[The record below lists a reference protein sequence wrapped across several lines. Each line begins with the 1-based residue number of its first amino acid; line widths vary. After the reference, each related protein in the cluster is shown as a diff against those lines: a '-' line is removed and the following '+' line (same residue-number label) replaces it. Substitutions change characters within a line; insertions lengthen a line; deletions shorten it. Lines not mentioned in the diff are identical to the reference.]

1 MDWINN
7 VSYLIWAL
15 KHFNNWLNSLSADI
29 WISVKTLNDFMLWNA
44 SQKTIKLV
52 ERYLLQKLGAINN
65 LMMTYHDTMK
75 ENNGPIASNVPKMPH
90 NPTKIIT
97 WWIEVEYKW
106 KWERWWEVEA
116 EGIYIDDKH
125 FIIKS
130 WSKCT
135 HSTRLELLPHKK
147 NNNIR
152 WKVSPLLRWK
162 NPYLKQTWVRSYEF
176 ARDYISGSSSGAVSI
191 LHWYNESGFRKWIVK
206 STGETLGEYLWK

>member
-1 MDWINN
+1 MNWVDNTF
-7 VSYLIWAL
+7 YLRDML
-15 KHFNNWLNSLSADI
+15 RHFNNGLNSLSADI

-44 SQKTIKLV
+44 SIKTVKLV
-52 ERYLLQKLGAINN
+52 ERYLLQKVGAINN
-65 LMMTYHDTMK
+65 LMISYHEATKGGMIVNE
-75 ENNGPIASNVPKMPH
+75 ENKKLAPKV
-90 NPTKIIT
+90 KLQ

-125 FIIKS
+125 FIIKK

-147 NNNIR
+147 KNNIR

-162 NPYLKQTWVRSYEF
+162 NPYLNQTWVRSYEF

-191 LHWYNESGFRKWIVK
+191 LHWYNESGFRKWVVK